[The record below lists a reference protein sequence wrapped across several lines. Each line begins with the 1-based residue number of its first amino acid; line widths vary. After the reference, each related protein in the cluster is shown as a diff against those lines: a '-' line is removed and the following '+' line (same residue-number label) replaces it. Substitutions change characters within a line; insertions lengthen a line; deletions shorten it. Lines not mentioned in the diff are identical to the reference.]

1 MIPPPL
7 QHGAHLAR
15 RFFGSLSSAPPARAD
30 DEWACARL
38 GPGEQ
43 LLWRRMS
50 NPDRRHAVAV
60 ARAVDAA
67 LGHQAP
73 ADVLAAALLHDVGKV
88 VSGLGTWP
96 RVGAT
101 LVWGVLDRRP
111 DPERPAR
118 WAHAGSAPVR
128 RLGQYRLHPELGAAL
143 LVGAGAAPLTA
154 DWARQHHQPADRWT
168 VPAPVARILKD
179 CDDD

>member
-1 MIPPPL
+1 MIGHSL
-7 QHGAHLAR
+7 HLAR
-15 RFFGSLSSAPPARAD
+15 RFVGSLSPAPPPPAD
-30 DEWACARL
+30 EAWALSHL

-43 LLWRRMS
+43 LLWRRMP
-50 NPDRRHAVAV
+50 NPDRRHAVGV

-67 LGHQAP
+67 LGGP
-73 ADVLAAALLHDVGKV
+73 ADEVLAAALLHDVGKV
-88 VSGLGTWP
+88 VSGFGTFA

-101 LVWGVLDRRP
+101 LVWGVLDLRP
-111 DPERPAR
+111 DDERPRR

-143 LVGAGAAPLTA
+143 LVGAGSTPLTA
-154 DWARQHHQPADRWT
+154 DWAREHHLPASRWT
-168 VPAPVARILKD
+168 VPAPVARVLKA